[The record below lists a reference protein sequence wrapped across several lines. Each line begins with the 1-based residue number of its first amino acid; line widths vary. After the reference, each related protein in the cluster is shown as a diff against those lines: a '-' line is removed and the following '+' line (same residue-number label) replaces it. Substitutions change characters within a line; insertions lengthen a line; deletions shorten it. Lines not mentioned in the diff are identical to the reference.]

1 MENGLRGDRRLLGVV
16 AARLR
21 DLALHRVRDPRAR
34 GGSRWTLSQLL
45 CAALT
50 GHVAGCRSLAETEE
64 LTENLSQP
72 LRLRLDI
79 PCRAA
84 DTTMRDV
91 LVQVD
96 PEDLRRVLHR
106 QVRAANR
113 RKQLGCGEFP
123 FGVVAI
129 DGKCTSTRF
138 VDDRYAQRQHLKA
151 GDEIIGIQGLVRTL
165 TCCLVTS
172 SSKVCLDAIPIP
184 AQTNE
189 MGHFAQAFREL
200 IAQYGRSDLFQMVTL
215 DAGFNSAEN
224 ATLIHDAG
232 YGYLVRLSDER
243 RDLMA
248 SAVRRLATSPPT
260 KPPLKPRSSWAR
272 PP

>member
-1 MENGLRGDRRLLGVV
+1 M
-16 AARLR
+16 
-21 DLALHRVRDPRAR
+21 P
-34 GGSRWTLSQLL
+34 
-45 CAALT
+45 
-50 GHVAGCRSLAETEE
+50 
-64 LTENLSQP
+64 
-72 LRLRLDI
+72 
-79 PCRAA
+79 PCRA
-84 DTTMRDV
+84 V
-91 LVQVD
+91 PLYPIVG
-96 PEDLRRVLHR
+96 LRRKSFPANGGPSPR
-106 QVRAANR
+106 PAAFR
-113 RKQLGCGEFP
+113 SAPRKCAARTACTCKHLRGAERTRSGDEGEAS
-123 FGVVAI
+123 GICRKA
-129 DGKCTSTRF
+129 
-138 VDDRYAQRQHLKA
+138 LKA